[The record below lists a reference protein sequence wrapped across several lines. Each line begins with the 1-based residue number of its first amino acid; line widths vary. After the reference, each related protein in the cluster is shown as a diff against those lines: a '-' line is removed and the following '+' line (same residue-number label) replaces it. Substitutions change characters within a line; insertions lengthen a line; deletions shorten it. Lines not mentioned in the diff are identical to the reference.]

1 MRREINP
8 DSLFGSVL
16 PKDYWSISLGS
27 TAVLSRKYWANH
39 TGWCFHIKKLILYIE
54 AEGIG
59 GLLCLHLYI

>member
-27 TAVLSRKYWANH
+27 TAVLSQKYWANH

-54 AEGIG
+54 A
-59 GLLCLHLYI
+59 